1 MSTTVIKRGPLFDG
15 RAAAAMRQYI
25 PAMVE
30 EVGQAA
36 EDLVRE
42 GTGVFKNPTGTYESS
57 ITWDRS
63 SSSYGMVTDRNS
75 VYGPWLE
82 GVGSRNATS
91 RFKGYHLWRKGY
103 QQAERV
109 ADRIAERLMGRYIRR
124 MN

>member
-1 MSTTVIKRGPLFDG
+1 MATTVIKRGPLFDG
-15 RAAAAMRQYI
+15 RAAAAMHQYI

-36 EDLVRE
+36 ESLVRD
-42 GTGVFKNPTGTYESS
+42 GTGVFKNPTGAYESR

-63 SSSYGMVTDRNS
+63 SATYGMVTDHNS

-82 GVGSRNATS
+82 GVGSRNSTS

>member
-1 MSTTVIKRGPLFDG
+1 MTTTVIKRGPLFDG
-15 RAAAAMRQYI
+15 RAAFAMRQYI

-30 EVGQAA
+30 EVGKAA
-36 EDLVRE
+36 EDLVRGE
-42 GTGVFKNPTGTYESS
+42 TGIFKNPTGHYEGQ

-63 SSSYGMVTDRNS
+63 SPTHGMVTDHNT

-109 ADRIAERLMGRYIRR
+109 ADRIAERLMGRYVRK